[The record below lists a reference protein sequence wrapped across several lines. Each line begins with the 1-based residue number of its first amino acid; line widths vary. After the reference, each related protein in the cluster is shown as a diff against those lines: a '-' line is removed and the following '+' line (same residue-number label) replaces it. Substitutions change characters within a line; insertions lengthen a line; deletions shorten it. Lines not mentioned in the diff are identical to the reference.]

1 MKHGNMSPLVG
12 PTWVFPLG
20 KAFDVLKQY
29 IIPILEEESK
39 TKTIYPLPHTIF
51 RAFKEVA
58 FDDVRVVI
66 LGMDPY
72 HDGSATGIA
81 FDNPKDAKI
90 SPSLRNIL
98 KEIEE
103 DTGKPSAG
111 HMNASSYLEHLPSQ
125 GVLLLNA
132 ALTVEKSKPESHLKI
147 WEDFT
152 KETIEALNNRHKRI
166 VWVLWGK
173 KAQKFKK
180 YINPKH
186 IIVESAHPSPFSY
199 KLFKGCKCFTKVNEY
214 LQKPISW

>member
-1 MKHGNMSPLVG
+1 MNHNNMSPLVG

-39 TKTIYPLPHTIF
+39 TKKIYPLPHTIF

-58 FDDVRVVI
+58 FEDVRVVI

-81 FDNPKDAKI
+81 FDNPKDKKV

-103 DTGKPSAG
+103 DTGKPSMG

-132 ALTVEKSKPESHLKI
+132 ALTVEEKKPESHLKL

-152 KETIEALNNRHKRI
+152 RETIEAINKKPKIIWL
-166 VWVLWGK
+166 LWGK

-180 YINPKH
+180 YINTNH

-199 KLFKGCKCFTKVNEY
+199 KLFKGCKCFTKVNDY
-214 LQKPISW
+214 LRKPISW